1 MIVSVGSVRWR
12 GQVNRSEVRGCG
24 SAQEEV
30 PTLPGGTDD
39 LANGALLW
47 WRKSANG
54 HLENIPQV
62 ILIYS
67 LPLSHQKTMNYSL
80 KVTFYYKKLHFI
92 SLEKEGKESPIIL
105 MPPHIQHWHMM
116 PPIFFLVYLV
126 LVVLIALIIVYVY
139 SLHFCLTLALGIFT
153 TLFS

>member
-1 MIVSVGSVRWR
+1 M
-12 GQVNRSEVRGCG
+12 
-24 SAQEEV
+24 
-30 PTLPGGTDD
+30 PTLPGVTDD
-39 LANGALLW
+39 LADGALLW

-105 MPPHIQHWHMM
+105 IPPHIHHWYMR

-126 LVVLIALIIVYVY
+126 IVVLIVLIIVYVIVY
-139 SLHFCLTLALGIFT
+139 SLHFCLTLALGIFI
-153 TLFS
+153 TLVSIMDFYCDFFFSK